1 MTITRLPLALAATLA
16 LIAPAAHAG
25 TAMGDWLTPKGGA
38 KVHVASCGD
47 KICGTITWLKNAT
60 DKATGKPQ
68 TDTKNP
74 DPALRSRP
82 VVGLQFLRG
91 FHPDG
96 DNRWSGGSIY
106 DPGSGKTY
114 DSKMTLGPDGLLK
127 VAGCVAVF
135 CVTQIWTPV
144 H

>member
-1 MTITRLPLALAATLA
+1 MTINRLSLALAAA
-16 LIAPAAHAG
+16 LFLSAPMAQAG

-38 KVHVASCGD
+38 KVHVAPCAD
-47 KICGTITWLKNAT
+47 KICGTITWLKNPN
-60 DKATGKPQ
+60 DKATGQPQ

-74 DPALRSRP
+74 DPALRSRS

-96 DNRWSGGSIY
+96 DNRWSGGTIY
-106 DPGSGKTY
+106 DPASGKTY

-127 VAGCVAVF
+127 VAGCVAIF
-135 CVTQIWTPV
+135 CVNQVWTPV
-144 H
+144 R